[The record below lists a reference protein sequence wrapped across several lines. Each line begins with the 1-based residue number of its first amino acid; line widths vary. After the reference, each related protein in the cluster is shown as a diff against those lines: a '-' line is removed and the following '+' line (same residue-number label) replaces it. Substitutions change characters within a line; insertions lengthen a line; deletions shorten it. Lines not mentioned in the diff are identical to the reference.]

1 MKYMFLTLS
10 ALTLA
15 PTSQAMLAR
24 AHRTHRSPLSGPHRS
39 HRPIP
44 ICKTYSA
51 NPAPQHSY
59 EKNAHIYRNEMQRSR
74 ALTVAAL
81 SVTGLCKLSFD
92 QMLVASHHY
101 IPLVAGLSD
110 GPPMPIILTAVGTVA
125 GIAGIVNGLNWF
137 DHWKQQRKYNKL
149 WLEECKRNSA
159 LTKLDE
165 EGKAQVLSLA
175 KKHLQNALPKDKN
188 QQ

>member
-1 MKYMFLTLS
+1 MKYIFLTLS

-15 PTSQAMLAR
+15 PISQAMLAR
-24 AHRTHRSPLSGPHRS
+24 AHRTHRSHLSGPPRS
-39 HRPIP
+39 HRPNP

-51 NPAPQHSY
+51 HPTPQHFY

-81 SVTGLCKLSFD
+81 GVTSLCKLSFD
-92 QMLVASHHY
+92 HMLVDNNQY

-125 GIAGIVNGLNWF
+125 GIAGIVNGLKWF
-137 DHWKQQRKYNKL
+137 ENWKQQRTYNKL
-149 WLEECKRNSA
+149 WLEECKQNSA

-165 EGKAQVLSLA
+165 EGKAQVHALA